1 MGNSN
6 SELILNDD
14 GTIYHLGLGPDD
26 IADTIITVGD
36 PDRVNQVTQHFDK
49 VSFEK
54 KRREFYTVTG
64 SISGKRLTVISTGI
78 GTDNI
83 DIVINELDAL
93 RNVDL
98 TTRMEKPELSS
109 LTFIRLGT
117 SGAIRKEVEIDSLIV
132 SEYAIGMD
140 VLLKHYP
147 VLDSHAELK
156 ALVIDG
162 AHYAAYADAVLVD
175 AFSGIANKGITITAP
190 GFYGPQSR
198 SIRIPSRTDI
208 FNRVSDIEFKGLRV
222 TNLEMETAG
231 IYGLSNL
238 LGHKAVSINA
248 ILANRVTQAFSNT
261 PKKTVDAMIRSSLD
275 LILKYR
281 L

>member
-6 SELILNDD
+6 SELILNED

-36 PDRVNQVTQHFDK
+36 PDRVLQVSKHFDK
-49 VSFEK
+49 VDFEK

-64 SISGKRLTVISTGI
+64 SIGGKRLTVISTGI

-93 RNVDL
+93 KNVDL
-98 TTRMEKPELSS
+98 STRIVKADPSE

-117 SGAIRKEVEIDSLIV
+117 SGAIKKEIEIDSLIV

-140 VLLKHYP
+140 VLLNHYP
-147 VLDSHAELK
+147 VLDSHAELQE
-156 ALVIDG
+156 LIIDG
-162 AHYAAYADAVLVD
+162 AHYAAYADAALVD
-175 AFSGIANKGITITAP
+175 AFSGIASRGITITAP

-198 SIRIPSRTDI
+198 SIRVKSKTDI
-208 FNRVSDIEFKGLRV
+208 INKVHDIEFRELRV

-248 ILANRVTQAFSNT
+248 ILANRVTQEFSQV
-261 PKKTVDAMIRSSLD
+261 PQRTVDEMIERSIR
-275 LILKYR
+275 LILEKD